1 MDKNAPT
8 NLGILLRDATTN
20 IALHDQVDKTVSTE
34 QTVHVNNMA
43 NGLLFAYEQIRNVSE
58 NIENHL
64 IFQSAIR
71 RFYKRTLSFGFRK
84 DPTDL
89 AHELV
94 TELTQAEYL
103 KNDSTTLSTVKTID
117 SYIAEQYEMYWQLIK
132 RFKSVRPETA
142 QKWTLDILTV
152 KTEQVFNNPVRILSF
167 AALSYSHFS
176 QLLDVSE
183 FVVEGER
190 LDEADRAT
198 VLYIAIH
205 KALLKSN
212 EANVRSG
219 LYGLYGISNNDIST
233 MVEFNKN
240 FDKLSA
246 LKTTAKVSRM
256 VSRNGAPLRII
267 RAAFFQKRSEQ
278 KALTIENRSHVL
290 GQIESQIG
298 EEYSQVQRNVRNG
311 VIKSIIF
318 LLITKALIGLV
329 VEIPYDLA
337 VYGSIIVLP
346 LVINLAFPPLFIA
359 TTALTFK
366 MPSQNNRKA
375 IVNYIESMLYENGDE
390 KPGLKYPQ
398 SAGKSYFFNA
408 VYVTMFLAV
417 FYLVA
422 RQLVV
427 LEFNVVQA
435 VIFFIF
441 LSTASFLGYRLTVQI
456 KELEIVSRSQG
467 FIILIRDFLY
477 APFIFVG
484 QKISYRFARMNII
497 AQLLDIVIEM
507 PLKTVLK
514 LLRQWS
520 VFLNS
525 KKDELL

>member
-1 MDKNAPT
+1 MDKNQPT
-8 NLGILLRDATTN
+8 SLGILLKEATAN
-20 IALHDQVDKTVSTE
+20 ISLHDQVDQAVSSE
-34 QTVHVNNMA
+34 STVHVNNMA
-43 NGLLFAYEQIRNVSE
+43 NGLLFAYEQLRNVSE

-71 RFYKRTLSFGFRK
+71 RFYKRTLSFSFDRSPKG
-84 DPTDL
+84 L
-89 AHELV
+89 AHELI

-103 KNDSTTLSTVKTID
+103 KNDSTSLSKLNLIEG
-117 SYIAEQYEMYWQLIK
+117 YIEEHYQTYWHLIK

-152 KTEQVFNNPVRILSF
+152 KTEQVFNNPVRLLSF
-167 AALSYSHFS
+167 AAFAYSHFS
-176 QLLDVSE
+176 QLLDVSG
-183 FVVEGER
+183 FVVDGER

-212 EANVRSG
+212 DANVRSG
-219 LYGLYGISNNDIST
+219 LYGLYGISNDDIGT
-233 MVEFNKN
+233 MVDFNKK
-240 FDKLSA
+240 FDQLSS

-256 VSRNGAPLRII
+256 ISRNGAPLRII
-267 RAAFFQKRSEQ
+267 RATFFQKHNEIQTLR
-278 KALTIENRSHVL
+278 IENRSHIL
-290 GQIESQIG
+290 GQVESQIS
-298 EEYSQVQRNVRNG
+298 EEYAQVQRNVKFG

-318 LLITKALIGLV
+318 LLITKALIGLII
-329 VEIPYDLA
+329 EIPYDLA
-337 VYGSIIVLP
+337 VTGTIVVLP
-346 LVINLAFPPLFIA
+346 LVINLVFPPLFIA

-366 MPSQNNRKA
+366 MPSMNNKKA
-375 IVNYIESMLYENGDE
+375 VVDYIESMLYENTAE
-390 KPGLKYPQ
+390 KPQLKYPQ
-398 SAGKSYFFNA
+398 STGRSYFFNTI
-408 VYVTMFLAV
+408 YVIMFLAA

-422 RQLVV
+422 ERLAA
-427 LEFNVVQA
+427 LEFNVVQGF
-435 VIFFIF
+435 IFFIF

-484 QKISYRFARMNII
+484 QKISYRFAKMNII
-497 AQLLDIVIEM
+497 AQLLDIVIEL
-507 PLKTVLK
+507 PLKTVLRM
-514 LLRQWS
+514 LRQWS